1 MLETYLKT
9 IYEGAIMA
17 KLLDGR
23 EVAYALKE
31 VMVYNVD
38 ELKEKGIAPTL
49 GIVRVGEKPADLSY
63 ERGATNT
70 CSDVGVAVKNYVL
83 PENASQDDL
92 LKVIKE
98 VNEDKSVH
106 GVLLFRPLPKQIDDN
121 VIRAALSPA
130 KDMDGITDGSMAGLY
145 AGSGSGYAPCTAES
159 CIQILDH
166 FDIDVSGKKAV
177 VLGRSTVIGKPVALL
192 LLEKN
197 ATVTIC
203 HSKTQN
209 LPKTVQEADIVI
221 VAMGRALSVGKEYF
235 RAGQYVIDV
244 GVNAKPNGEKGI
256 CGDVKFDEAEPIVE
270 GISPVP
276 GGVGSV
282 TTCMLVSHVI
292 QAAGK

>member
-1 MLETYLKT
+1 
-9 IYEGAIMA
+9 MA
-17 KLLDGR
+17 QLLDGK
-23 EVAYALKE
+23 EVAAALKDAMIKKVE
-31 VMVYNVD
+31 
-38 ELKEKGIAPTL
+38 ELKGKGVTPTL

-63 ERGATNT
+63 EKGATKT
-70 CSDVGVAVKNYVL
+70 CADVGVAVKNFVL
-83 PENASQDDL
+83 PETASQDDL

-98 VNEDKSVH
+98 VNGDKSVH
-106 GVLLFRPLPKQIDDN
+106 GVLLFRPLPKHINDN
-121 VIRAALSPA
+121 VIRGALLPA

-145 AGSGSGYAPCTAES
+145 SGSGEGYAPCTAES

-166 FDIDVSGKKAV
+166 FKIDVAGKKAV

-209 LPKTVQEADIVI
+209 LPQTVQEADVVI

-235 RAGQYVIDV
+235 RASQYVVDV
-244 GVNAKPNGEKGI
+244 GVNPKPNGEKGI
-256 CGDVKFDEAEPIVE
+256 CGDVKFDEAEPIVA

-282 TTCMLVSHVI
+282 TTCMLVNHVI
-292 QAAGK
+292 RAAGK